1 MTVIPA
7 AYMTYTDLETLRGL
21 WFGAEYGSGLEFG
34 DGLLSLQGNNH
45 NGDSNDT
52 DYEGG
57 YDSTVKEGSV
67 GLQVR
72 VMYLFVVSF
81 LRNCIRIHVCHFSIW
96 SFKIY
101 VHLMYLDCS

>member
-1 MTVIPA
+1 MIPA

-52 DYEGG
+52 DCEGG

-81 LRNCIRIHVCHFSIW
+81 LRNCIRIYVCHFSIW